1 MPPNCLL
8 GGLRERNPTIKN
20 QPVDQ
25 ALVLNRFNFFYIKW
39 QSLSMLL
46 FDRLYQKVT
55 NNSCTGS
62 KQQGGDF
69 CCGQVQNVEGR
80 RSQARCCRERS
91 ASQATPAMATIRDV
105 ARKARVSV
113 GTVSHVFSGTIAVSP
128 ELRSRV
134 MDAAKDLN
142 YNPSHIA
149 RSLSVKRTD
158 TLGLVITDIT
168 NPFFAQMIR
177 GAEDSAL
184 QEEYL
189 LITINTNEQLDRERQ
204 VLSVLRS
211 RRVDGILLVVAPN
224 GGDASHIRTTL
235 DAGVPIVCID
245 RVPSGI
251 ALDSVA
257 VDNVKGSQTCVRHLI
272 ERGHRRIAIIT
283 GSLSLENAKGRLQ
296 GYELALREA
305 GIKPNPELILKGD
318 FREATG
324 YRLGKEL
331 LLRPERPTA
340 VFLSNGVM
348 TMGFLRALYET
359 GRSCPGDIAF
369 ATFDDPQPHTIF
381 RPQITAVAQP
391 AYEIGAAA
399 AELLIQRVRGKL
411 KTAKRIAIRLEPE
424 LKIRESSA
432 FVPREPLAQSR
443 LIPTDEQS
451 GGRGSE
457 RVRHSD

>member
-1 MPPNCLL
+1 
-8 GGLRERNPTIKN
+8 
-20 QPVDQ
+20 
-25 ALVLNRFNFFYIKW
+25 
-39 QSLSMLL
+39 
-46 FDRLYQKVT
+46 
-55 NNSCTGS
+55 
-62 KQQGGDF
+62 
-69 CCGQVQNVEGR
+69 
-80 RSQARCCRERS
+80 
-91 ASQATPAMATIRDV
+91 MAV
-105 ARKARVSV
+105 
-113 GTVSHVFSGTIAVSP
+113 
-128 ELRSRV
+128 
-134 MDAAKDLN
+134 AKDLN

-149 RSLSVKRTD
+149 RSLSVKRTN
-158 TLGLVITDIT
+158 TLGMVITDIT

-177 GAEDSAL
+177 GAEDYAL
-184 QEEYL
+184 KQEYL
-189 LITINTNEQLDRERQ
+189 LITINTNEQLDREQQ

-224 GGDASHIRTTL
+224 GGDASHIHTTL
-235 DAGVPIVCID
+235 EAGIPIVCID
-245 RVPSGI
+245 RVLNGI

-283 GSLSLENAKGRLQ
+283 GSLSLENAKGRLL

-305 GIKPNPELILKGD
+305 GIKPNPELILRGD

-331 LLRPERPTA
+331 LLRQERPTA

-369 ATFDDPQPHTIF
+369 ATFDDPEPPTIF

-391 AYEIGAAA
+391 AYEIGAVA
-399 AELLIQRVRGKL
+399 AELLIQRVQGKV
-411 KTAKRIAIRLEPE
+411 KSAKRIAIRLDPE

-432 FVPREPLAQSR
+432 FVPREPIAQSG
-443 LIPTDEQS
+443 LIPPGQRDDIS
-451 GGRGSE
+451 GPE
-457 RVRHSD
+457 RAHHSD